1 MQLDQL
7 LQSLLT
13 SASFALLGL
22 VLFALAFLII
32 DKMTPFSITKE
43 IEEDQNTSLAI
54 LIGSVII
61 GVAIILSASIHG

>member
-1 MQLDQL
+1 MQLEQL
-7 LQSLLT
+7 LRSLLV

-22 VLFALAFLII
+22 LLFGLAFFII
-32 DKMTPFSITKE
+32 DKITPFSITKE
-43 IEEDQNTSLAI
+43 IEKDQNTSLAI